1 MPAHPHRATG
11 GRASRR
17 EGMHFEETQRTSA
30 DDAME
35 LASRLRDQRTFL
47 NISQQFVADQ
57 TGMLRS
63 AVSDIE
69 RGARRVDSLEL
80 KTLADLY
87 RMPVDYF
94 LGGDPQDELDGGTA
108 DPTVQAL
115 LRAASDMDE
124 EGKRQVLG
132 FALFLQNYE
141 GGTR

>member
-1 MPAHPHRATG
+1 MG
-11 GRASRR
+11 
-17 EGMHFEETQRTSA
+17 
-30 DDAME
+30 

-47 NISQQFVADQ
+47 NVSQQFVADQ
-57 TGMLRS
+57 TGILRS

-80 KTLADLY
+80 KALADLY

-94 LGGDPQDELDGGTA
+94 LGGDPQDEFDGGAT

-115 LRAASDMDE
+115 LRTTSDMGE
-124 EGKRQVLG
+124 EEKQQVLG

>member
-1 MPAHPHRATG
+1 MPPHRATG
-11 GRASRR
+11 ERVTRR
-17 EGMHFEETQRTSA
+17 EGTHFKETERTGA
-30 DDAME
+30 GDAMG

-47 NISQQFVADQ
+47 NVSQQFVADQ
-57 TGMLRS
+57 TGILRS

-80 KTLADLY
+80 KALADLY

-94 LGGDPQDELDGGTA
+94 LGGDPQDEFDGGAT

-115 LRAASDMDE
+115 LRTTSDMGE
-124 EGKRQVLG
+124 EEKQQVLG